1 MRAATEQAN
10 ATSRSNIIIIRQP
23 DLMAMWIELIS
34 PTSFVYT
41 KIPLDSLAF
50 ADKVVAGIVAVSSWF
65 IWAVPMALPAIRVA
79 IDLQVDAK
87 FNGHKVKK
95 GFKQLW
101 HHKEAGVNGINI
113 VMIDVMT
120 VKCFFQSTVFK
131 LL

>member
-1 MRAATEQAN
+1 ME
-10 ATSRSNIIIIRQP
+10 P
-23 DLMAMWIELIS
+23 MG
-34 PTSFVYT
+34 PTSFVFT
-41 KIPLDSLAF
+41 RIPLDSIAF
-50 ADKVVAGIVAVSSWF
+50 ADKVAAGIVAVSSWF
-65 IWAVPMALPAIRVA
+65 IWAVSMVLPAIRVA

-101 HHKEAGVNGINI
+101 HHKKAGVNGINI